1 MQLDELKRR
10 TAERIARYWSRMTRG
25 ACACVAATILLL
37 ATLGAAA
44 AESKRV
50 LMLHSFGRDFKPWS
64 EYARTIRAELDRQ
77 SPWPLEITEHSLM
90 SARSSDENPEA
101 PFVEYLRAL
110 HAKRP
115 LDLIVS
121 LGAPAVAFVQR
132 HRQRLFADTPMVFTA
147 VEQRRV
153 QYSNLTPNDTVVA
166 VAHSFPAV
174 FENILRVLPDTKTVA
189 VVNGNSTNERYWLEE
204 MRREVRRFANR
215 ISFIWYSDLSFE
227 EILKHAASLPPHS
240 AIFWHLMNVDAAGVV
255 HEGDTGLP
263 RLHAVANAPIF
274 SYDDSFFGRAIVG
287 GPMHSVLEG
296 SRATAAVAI
305 RVLGGEKPGDI
316 KQPPIGFATPKFDW
330 REMQRWG
337 ISESRLLP
345 GSEVHFRDPTAWERY
360 RVQILVCAV
369 FLVQS
374 ALISWLLYERRKRRR
389 SEAAAHELGGRLIN
403 AQEVER
409 ARPAREMHDD
419 VT

>member
-10 TAERIARYWSRMTRG
+10 TRITQDV
-25 ACACVAATILLL
+25 CACVGATILLL
-37 ATLGAAA
+37 VTLGTAA

-110 HAKRP
+110 HATRP

-132 HRQRLFADTPMVFTA
+132 HRQQLFADTPMVFTA

-174 FENILRVLPDTKTVA
+174 FENILRVLPETKTVA
-189 VVNGNSTNERYWLEE
+189 VVNGNSLNERYWLEE

-274 SYDDSFFGRAIVG
+274 SYDDFFFGRAIVG

-296 SRATAAVAI
+296 SRGRPPLPFASWAARSQATSKN
-305 RVLGGEKPGDI
+305 RPSDL
-316 KQPPIGFATPKFDW
+316 
-330 REMQRWG
+330 
-337 ISESRLLP
+337 
-345 GSEVHFRDPTAWERY
+345 
-360 RVQILVCAV
+360 
-369 FLVQS
+369 
-374 ALISWLLYERRKRRR
+374 RRR
-389 SEAAAHELGGRLIN
+389 NSTGGRCS
-403 AQEVER
+403 AGDQR
-409 ARPAREMHDD
+409 TSPAAWKRDLLW
-419 VT
+419 

>member
-25 ACACVAATILLL
+25 VCACSGATILLL

-44 AESKRV
+44 AESKQV

-64 EYARTIRAELDRQ
+64 EYARTIRAERDRQ

-287 GPMHSVLEG
+287 GPMHSVL
-296 SRATAAVAI
+296 
-305 RVLGGEKPGDI
+305 
-316 KQPPIGFATPKFDW
+316 
-330 REMQRWG
+330 
-337 ISESRLLP
+337 
-345 GSEVHFRDPTAWERY
+345 
-360 RVQILVCAV
+360 
-369 FLVQS
+369 
-374 ALISWLLYERRKRRR
+374 
-389 SEAAAHELGGRLIN
+389 
-403 AQEVER
+403 
-409 ARPAREMHDD
+409 
-419 VT
+419 